1 MFFSR
6 KHLPRI
12 GRKIERLFIVMD
24 KVSKEPTNYG
34 KKVETIVEIPWCHY
48 RGIHKSTQMC

>member
-12 GRKIERLFIVMD
+12 GRKIERLFIVMN

-34 KKVETIVEIPWCHY
+34 KKVETIVEIPWCH
-48 RGIHKSTQMC
+48 